1 MGPLV
6 GRGGLKLEAALER
19 FGLSP
24 RLRGA
29 RAVDVG
35 ASTGGFTQVMLRA
48 GAAQVLAVDA
58 GHGQL
63 HESLRKDPRVTN
75 LEKTDWKR
83 LSLGAAVAAGPFD
96 FFTVDVS
103 FVAARNMLRGL
114 AFRLR
119 PGAVGVVL
127 IKPQF
132 ELADHLVRG
141 GDVRDQRLRR
151 LAVEKF
157 SAKADGLGFE
167 VRAVVD
173 SPVAGGEGTVELL
186 AHVIFRGRG
195 DALPAPPAGTVGTA
209 TSALAPAPDRAA
221 PSAEAATDDARSHVR
236 AAAKVGPGRTVAGR
250 RAPRQVQLGLDEPR
264 SWFAIAAPG
273 TEDLVAAEL
282 GGVLGAEAIAVV
294 AGGVEWRGPLRT
306 GLAAN
311 LALRIPTRIL
321 LRLGELRAR
330 EFGKLRHGL
339 ARLPWEQ
346 FLAPGAAIEVSASAS
361 RSRLYHTGA
370 IEETLRAGI
379 GDRLGHAPPPPAK
392 GESREP
398 REPPEPLLQRIFV
411 RGIEDVWTMS
421 VDTSGARLHQRGW
434 RAAGGEAPIRETLAA
449 ALLAFSGWRPGEALL
464 DPMCGA
470 GTLPIEA
477 ATVALERLPGI
488 ARGFAFAAWPGF
500 GDQARDQ
507 WEAMRAAARARERT
521 ALDAPIAASD
531 RDAAAIALT
540 RLNAERAGVG
550 GLIQV
555 TERSLDALEAPG
567 SSALV
572 PVVAAAGVLVA
583 NPPYGGR
590 LGRRSDLPR
599 LYGQL
604 GQLLR
609 TRLRGWRA
617 TVVVPDVRLASAF
630 RTPIEATRTLSHGGL
645 RVTLVRFAAHR

>member
-1 MGPLV
+1 VAARANDDDDDEAGPLV
-6 GRGGLKLEAALER
+6 GRGGLKLEAALDR

-83 LSLGAAVAAGPFD
+83 LSLGTAVAAGPFD

-132 ELADHLVRG
+132 ELADHLVKG
-141 GDVRDQRLRR
+141 GDVRDERLRR

-186 AHVIFRGRG
+186 AHIVFRGRG
-195 DALPAPPAGTVGTA
+195 DALPAAPGA
-209 TSALAPAPDRAA
+209 ALAEAETEVHVDDDRPRPRPAAQVRLS
-221 PSAEAATDDARSHVR
+221 PSVAR
-236 AAAKVGPGRTVAGR
+236 R
-250 RAPRQVQLGLDEPR
+250 RAPRQVQLGLDDPR

-282 GGVLGAEAIAVV
+282 GGVVEAEAIAAVT
-294 AGGVEWRGPLRT
+294 GGVEWRGPLRT

-379 GDRLGHAPPPPAK
+379 GDRLGQAPPPPAK
-392 GESREP
+392 GEPGEPGEPREP
-398 REPPEPLLQRIFV
+398 REPGEQRLQRIFV
-411 RGIEDVWTMS
+411 RGIEDVWTLS

-434 RAAGGEAPIRETLAA
+434 RTAGGEAPIRETLAA
-449 ALLAFSGWRPGEALL
+449 ALLVFSGWRPGEPLL

-477 ATVALERLPGI
+477 ATVALGRLPGI
-488 ARGFAFAAWPGF
+488 AREFAFAAWPGF

-521 ALDAPIAASD
+521 TLEAPIAASD

-550 GLIQV
+550 DLIQIA
-555 TERSLDALEAPG
+555 ERSLDDLEAPPG
-567 SSALV
+567 SEAS
-572 PVVAAAGVLVA
+572 GVLVA

-599 LYGQL
+599 LYGQI
-604 GQLLR
+604 GQVLR

-617 TVVVPDVRLASAF
+617 TVVVPDARLASAF
-630 RTPIEATRTLSHGGL
+630 RTPVEATRTLSHGGL
-645 RVTLVRFAAHR
+645 RVTLVRLAAHR